1 MDIKKLAGAVAATTF
16 MFSVGAIAPASAA
29 DSQAFGIQQAVT
41 DPNGGEIA
49 YTVTKLLP
57 SGDAVPYPLSG
68 QLYEVTVRANAIN
81 GLVTPVIPN
90 FSAQTASGQSYP
102 ALAGAWTP
110 QGFKS
115 VPLLP
120 GGSTSGKIYFDA
132 IGEAPT
138 GVAYNGGGESLV
150 WIEPPA
156 ASEEEAAP
164 EEEAPA
170 AEEAAPEEGAP
181 AESESADSGAADTEA
196 NADVATSEEE

>member
-81 GLVTPVIPN
+81 GLVIPVIPN

-110 QGFKS
+110 QGFNS
-115 VPLLP
+115 AILLA

-132 IGEAPT
+132 VGEAPT

-164 EEEAPA
+164 EEEAPP

-181 AESESADSGAADTEA
+181 AESESADSGASPEA